1 MTKQIHIIDAKEIG
15 EDIANDLLQ
24 ENIDNWDNITID
36 NVTTEATYALHDSVK
51 ADIIYYA
58 CKIIEDKLGYEL

>member
-1 MTKQIHIIDAKEIG
+1 MTKQIHIIDTKEIG

-24 ENIDNWDNITID
+24 ENIDNWNNITID

-51 ADIIYYA
+51 VDIIYYA